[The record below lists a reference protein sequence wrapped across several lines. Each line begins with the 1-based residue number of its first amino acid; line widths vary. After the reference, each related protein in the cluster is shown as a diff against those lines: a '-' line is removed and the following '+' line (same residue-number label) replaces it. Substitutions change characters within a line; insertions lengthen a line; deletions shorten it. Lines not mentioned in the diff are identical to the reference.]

1 MTRFKKVFTIT
12 DLQKEI
18 LKDFIIKFLP
28 QRDNKRKNSGNEI
41 EFVHKTLNI
50 IFNKRFKFRLM
61 KDDIV
66 NTFVELNYDM
76 FYKSEDIACQS
87 PSHYPIKYRHSET
100 PKSSYDSEYVHID
113 ISPITVRLLKATTSI
128 QSRTLD
134 NKRIKSIENLT
145 KELDIFQNK
154 YKI

>member
-76 FYKSEDIACQS
+76 FYKFEDIASQS

-100 PKSSYDSEYVHID
+100 QKSSYDSEYVHID
-113 ISPITVRLLKATTSI
+113 ISPITVRL
-128 QSRTLD
+128 
-134 NKRIKSIENLT
+134 
-145 KELDIFQNK
+145 
-154 YKI
+154 